1 MTANGTSTSAIT
13 VQAKDAFGNDLTSS
27 GGPVALATS
36 RGALSGVSNNADGTY
51 SATLT
56 SSPTAG
62 TANVTG
68 TIGGTAIANPT
79 SVSFVPGSASAAH
92 TVISASP
99 SSLTADGTSTSTI
112 TVQAKDVTDN
122 NLTGSGGLVTLAT
135 TLGSLSAVTDNGNGT
150 YTATLTSSVVA
161 GTAGVTG
168 TIGGTA
174 IGHTSSVAFTAG
186 TVSASHSTVIG
197 SAATASTDT
206 GSTVAVT
213 VTVTDAHDN
222 PIQGSLVQLAQGGGT
237 TSSISNP
244 LGIAT
249 DANGQAVF
257 TVSDT
262 VAESVVYSATAT
274 GTLVTQTAGVG
285 YQAGVP
291 AKVAFGQQPSN
302 AVSASAVTPAPTVRI
317 LDAHD
322 NLTSS
327 TASISVAIKAG
338 TGTAG
343 ASLAGTATH
352 AAVAGVA
359 TFSGLSID
367 KAGSGYVLTATSG
380 SFTSD
385 SSSFAIAPG
394 TAAAAHSTLGVVPA
408 TITADDTSV
417 STITIR
423 AKDVND
429 NSLTTGGATVA
440 VSFSPANS
448 NVTLSSVTD
457 NGNGTYTATIKSSQA
472 TTVTVSG
479 TLNGSA
485 VLNTT
490 PVHFV
495 AGTIPSGANT
505 IISASP
511 VTLTTDTATSAITV
525 QSRDT
530 LGNDL
535 SAGGATVTLTTDLGS
550 LDAVVDNGDGTYT
563 ATLTSTSAGVA
574 HLTGKINGATIGHTT
589 SVTFTPGAANAAH
602 TVISAAPA
610 TLVANG
616 TSTST
621 ITVQAKDAHDNN
633 LTTGGDTAVIGAT
646 VGTISAVHRQRR
658 RHLHRHPHLPRH
670 RRHREH
676 HRDAQRHRDRPP
688 GLRRLH
694 PGRRERSSHRH
705 LGGTGHPRRQR
716 HLDLH
721 DHRPRQ
727 GRQRQRPHRRWRHRR
742 ARDQPRYHRL
752 GHRQRRRHLHA
763 PRSPPRR
770 TAGTATSPGRST
782 APRSA
787 IRPRSPSPRAP
798 PAQPTPSSR
807 RPRPPSSPTAPR
819 PRRSPST
826 SRTST
831 TTTSPPAAPPSRSR
845 PAAVPSARSP
855 TTATAPTRATLTS
868 STSAGTASVT
878 GTLNGTAIGHP
889 TSVAFTPSGAS
900 AAHTVI
906 SAAPAT
912 LVANGTSTSTITVHV
927 KDVNDNDLTAGGA
940 TVALAT
946 SRGSIGS
953 VTDNGDGTYSATLTS
968 STSAGTANVTGT
980 LNGTAIGHPTS
991 VAFTPSAANAAH
1003 TVISATPAAGVVA
1016 DGITISTVTVQAKDL
1031 NDNNLGSG
1039 GATVTLATSRGTLSA
1054 VTDNGDGT
1062 YSATLTS
1069 TSAGAASITGTLN
1082 GSAIGTSAAVTF
1094 VPGAIDAFH
1103 STVVASSAAVSTDA
1117 GNSATVTVKVRD
1129 AHNNPITN
1137 AHVVLDQGIAASTIS
1152 SPLGLDTDASGQ
1164 AVFTVSDTLAE
1175 PVVYSATASSTLVN
1189 QSASVQFL
1197 PGTPTQLVYGQQATN
1212 ATAGSAIAPAI
1223 TVRILD
1229 AQNNLTPNTTDVTL
1243 AIKSGTGSTGAALA
1257 GTSVHAAVAGVAT
1270 FPGLSI
1276 AKAGTGYKLTA
1287 STTST
1292 SSTDGAAFDIAP
1304 GAVNPA
1310 HTTIT
1315 ASPASIN
1322 ADGTSGTSTI
1332 TVHAKDAFDNDLG
1345 ISGGSVTL
1353 TRSRGSL
1360 SSVSDNG
1367 DGTYTA
1373 TLTAT
1378 GASGVSNIAGTI
1390 GGIAIGHPTAVTFV
1404 PPVPTVT
1411 IDAGTPPAQT
1421 QATAASFDFHSP
1433 NDDGNT
1439 TFECSLDG
1447 AAFTAC
1453 TSPTSYTGL
1462 ADGDHTFRV
1471 HGVNDNGPGS
1481 NDHASWTVDTHAP
1494 SVSLTTAPGAYTNQT
1509 TVNLVAAASD
1519 VTTGVASVDFRFA
1532 ATAAACPTG
1541 TTIFTDLS
1549 SPFAATWTTPSDGT
1563 YVVCAVA
1570 LDEVGNVSTPAT
1582 SAVVVDQTT
1591 PTTTL
1596 ATFGR
1601 TVGPDTYVKGSPALH
1616 ATSSDATSGV
1626 NAVDFSFAPGSPGT
1640 IASLTGTGTPAT
1652 ADSYDTTW
1660 PTGALADGTYTVTAK
1675 ATDKATNTDSA
1686 SRTVIVDNTPPV
1698 ASLDAPTA
1706 SGLGH
1711 GTIPLSI
1718 TASDGGSGVE
1728 TAATVIQSSPHGTG
1742 TWTTIAAPATWTP
1755 ADGDYDL
1762 QAIVKD
1768 NAGNQTT
1775 TATRRILVDNTP
1787 PVLSDNADALWHS
1800 SDVTVALTATDAE
1813 SGVQPAD
1820 VQYKVDSGSFT
1831 TGTSVLVAA
1840 PSDGSNDGT
1849 HTITWHATNRAGVPA
1864 ADKTTTVKI
1873 DHTPPSNVVLD
1884 APTAGSTLHGTLAAA
1899 GLAATAQDGTGSGIA
1914 TTTFRIA
1921 PAGTLGTSACDTFG
1935 SAITAPFDSTTVAD
1949 GHYDFWVAAA
1959 DNAGNGR
1966 CSVVPHD
1973 VLIDNTAPVTTD
1985 NAPAG
1990 AQRND
1995 VTVTLAATDNLT
2007 GVTNTEYSLDNGAT
2021 WSPGTS
2027 VTILASSSDGTH
2039 TISYRSTDG
2048 AGNVEATKS
2057 TSVDHR
2063 HDGADR
2069 QPDDPGSVLRGT
2081 VDADRPRRPTRHRH
2095 RRVPLPLV
2103 GGSGPYTSIGIDTTA
2118 PYDVHVAGR
2127 DALADG
2133 VYDVEEIVT
2142 DTAGNATTVALAE
2155 DGRQHLARQRPCP
2168 RRPPRSPTSA
2178 GRSRSP
2184 PWRTI
2189 DLRCRR
2195 GRLPGQAGRRGRLH
2209 HGGRLHQPLR
2219 TRARGL

>member
-1 MTANGTSTSAIT
+1 M
-13 VQAKDAFGNDLTSS
+13 
-27 GGPVALATS
+27 
-36 RGALSGVSNNADGTY
+36 
-51 SATLT
+51 
-56 SSPTAG
+56 
-62 TANVTG
+62 
-68 TIGGTAIANPT
+68 
-79 SVSFVPGSASAAH
+79 
-92 TVISASP
+92 
-99 SSLTADGTSTSTI
+99 
-112 TVQAKDVTDN
+112 
-122 NLTGSGGLVTLAT
+122 
-135 TLGSLSAVTDNGNGT
+135 
-150 YTATLTSSVVA
+150 
-161 GTAGVTG
+161 
-168 TIGGTA
+168 
-174 IGHTSSVAFTAG
+174 
-186 TVSASHSTVIG
+186 
-197 SAATASTDT
+197 
-206 GSTVAVT
+206 
-213 VTVTDAHDN
+213 
-222 PIQGSLVQLAQGGGT
+222 
-237 TSSISNP
+237 
-244 LGIAT
+244 
-249 DANGQAVF
+249 
-257 TVSDT
+257 
-262 VAESVVYSATAT
+262 
-274 GTLVTQTAGVG
+274 
-285 YQAGVP
+285 
-291 AKVAFGQQPSN
+291 
-302 AVSASAVTPAPTVRI
+302 
-317 LDAHD
+317 
-322 NLTSS
+322 
-327 TASISVAIKAG
+327 
-338 TGTAG
+338 
-343 ASLAGTATH
+343 
-352 AAVAGVA
+352 
-359 TFSGLSID
+359 
-367 KAGSGYVLTATSG
+367 
-380 SFTSD
+380 
-385 SSSFAIAPG
+385 
-394 TAAAAHSTLGVVPA
+394 
-408 TITADDTSV
+408 
-417 STITIR
+417 
-423 AKDVND
+423 
-429 NSLTTGGATVA
+429 
-440 VSFSPANS
+440 
-448 NVTLSSVTD
+448 
-457 NGNGTYTATIKSSQA
+457 
-472 TTVTVSG
+472 
-479 TLNGSA
+479 
-485 VLNTT
+485 
-490 PVHFV
+490 
-495 AGTIPSGANT
+495 
-505 IISASP
+505 
-511 VTLTTDTATSAITV
+511 
-525 QSRDT
+525 
-530 LGNDL
+530 
-535 SAGGATVTLTTDLGS
+535 
-550 LDAVVDNGDGTYT
+550 
-563 ATLTSTSAGVA
+563 
-574 HLTGKINGATIGHTT
+574 
-589 SVTFTPGAANAAH
+589 
-602 TVISAAPA
+602 
-610 TLVANG
+610 
-616 TSTST
+616 
-621 ITVQAKDAHDNN
+621 
-633 LTTGGDTAVIGAT
+633 
-646 VGTISAVHRQRR
+646 
-658 RHLHRHPHLPRH
+658 
-670 RRHREH
+670 
-676 HRDAQRHRDRPP
+676 
-688 GLRRLH
+688 
-694 PGRRERSSHRH
+694 
-705 LGGTGHPRRQR
+705 
-716 HLDLH
+716 
-721 DHRPRQ
+721 
-727 GRQRQRPHRRWRHRR
+727 
-742 ARDQPRYHRL
+742 
-752 GHRQRRRHLHA
+752 
-763 PRSPPRR
+763 
-770 TAGTATSPGRST
+770 
-782 APRSA
+782 
-787 IRPRSPSPRAP
+787 
-798 PAQPTPSSR
+798 
-807 RPRPPSSPTAPR
+807 
-819 PRRSPST
+819 
-826 SRTST
+826 ST
-831 TTTSPPAAPPSRSR
+831 TTTSLPAAPPSRSR
-845 PAAVPSARSP
+845 PAAEPSARSP
-855 TTATAPTRATLTS
+855 TTATAPTPPRS
-868 STSAGTASVT
+868 PPPSTAGTANVT

-900 AAHTVI
+900 AAHAVI
-906 SAAPAT
+906 SAAPAS

-946 SRGSIGS
+946 SRGSVGS
-953 VTDNGDGTYSATLTS
+953 VTDNGDGTYTATLTS

-991 VAFTPSAANAAH
+991 VAFTPSGANAAH
-1003 TVISATPAAGVVA
+1003 TVISATPSAGVVA
-1016 DGITISTVTVQAKDL
+1016 DGITTSTVTVQAKDV

-1062 YSATLTS
+1062 YSATLNS

-1082 GSAIGTSAAVTF
+1082 GSAIGTPAAVTF

-1129 AHNNPITN
+1129 AHNNPIAN

-1175 PVVYSATASSTLVN
+1175 PVIYSATASSTLIN

-1243 AIKSGTGSTGAALA
+1243 AIKSGTGSIGAALA

-1332 TVHAKDAFDNDLG
+1332 TVHAKDTFDNDLG
-1345 ISGGSVTL
+1345 TSSGSVTL

-1360 SSVSDNG
+1360 SSVNDNG

-1378 GASGVSNIAGTI
+1378 GASGVSNITGTI

-1404 PPVPTVT
+1404 PPVPIVT
-1411 IDAGTPPAQT
+1411 IDPGAPPAQT

-1462 ADGDHTFRV
+1462 ADGDHTFRI

-1596 ATFGR
+1596 AAFGR

-1718 TASDGGSGVE
+1718 TASDGGSGVD
-1728 TAATVIQSSPHGTG
+1728 TAATVIQSSAHGTG

-1762 QAIVKD
+1762 QAIVED

-1800 SDVTVALTATDAE
+1800 SDVTVTLTATDAE
-1813 SGVQPAD
+1813 SGVLPAD

-1935 SAITAPFDSTTVAD
+1935 TAITAPFDSTTVAD

-2027 VTILASSSDGTH
+2027 VTILASSGDGTK

-2048 AGNVEATKS
+2048 AGNVEAPKS
-2057 TSVDHR
+2057 TSVTIDTTAPA
-2063 HDGADR
+2063 GN
-2069 QPDDPGSVLRGT
+2069 PTDPGSTLRGT
-2081 VDADRPRRPTRHRH
+2081 VDLQASPTDADIAS
-2095 RRVPLPLV
+2095 VEFLYQLV

-2118 PYDVHVAGR
+2118 PYDVPWLTN
-2127 DALADG
+2127 ALADG

-2142 DTAGNATTVALAE
+2142 DTAGNTTTVALSPKTVDNTSPDSGAVTTPAALT
-2155 DGRQHLARQRPCP
+2155 DLAGTIAFAAVAHDATSGVAAVAFQVKPVGAADFTTVDASTTAPLHAARGARSARSTGRP
-2168 RRPPRSPTSA
+2168 RCASSSPTSPA
-2178 GRSRSP
+2178 TARSTRLRSPSRSTTPLRRSR
-2184 PWRTI
+2184 
-2189 DLRCRR
+2189 
-2195 GRLPGQAGRRGRLH
+2195 
-2209 HGGRLHQPLR
+2209 
-2219 TRARGL
+2219 